1 MEDTHKFG
9 GKTKSVIAFII
20 GFISFQL
27 LFLFLIKPNDVSP
40 SPSITEC
47 KADSLQNVIDSLQ
60 IDLESQSK
68 EFDNRENK
76 YQNIILEYEYGMEWI
91 KKYHSEAYRDFHRVL
106 AYKERYSRIDE
117 IANKQRLLTI
127 D

>member
-1 MEDTHKFG
+1 MKYL
-9 GKTKSVIAFII
+9 IAFII
-20 GFISFQL
+20 GVVLTQI
-27 LFLFLIKPNDVSP
+27 IVSVIIHRDNTTP
-40 SPSITEC
+40 IVSQTEC